1 MDELDIFENLVTYAL
16 SEVDNS
22 YYLTTYYNIQNFRN
36 ALQYRAGRIR
46 GNDFDRYGER
56 VFCYEFYHQLRKLI
70 DSERNENPEFLQG
83 ALLQG
88 EVEKMQILQLIERFG
103 LYRLSGEYAPDF
115 LMHTPGNANHHP
127 FVIEV
132 KCENDVNPNKV
143 LLDLRKLN
151 EFVTRYNY
159 QRAIFLTVNTESVY
173 IENLLQGLNNRILE
187 LEGRNRI
194 KVICK
199 TNQETEHRIWQ
210 L

>member
-1 MDELDIFENLVTYAL
+1 MDELEIFENLVLNAL
-16 SEVDNS
+16 SAIDNS

-36 ALQYRAGRIR
+36 ALQYRVGILR

-70 DSERNENPEFLQG
+70 DREREGNPEFLQG
-83 ALLQG
+83 SLLQG
-88 EVEKMQILQLIERFG
+88 EVEKMQIIELIDRFG
-103 LYRLSGEYAPDF
+103 LNRLSGEYAPDF

-132 KCENDVNPNKV
+132 KCENDVTPNKV

-159 QRAIFLTVNTESVY
+159 LRAIFLTTNTTFEY
-173 IENLLQGLNNRILE
+173 IENLLRGLNNQILA

-199 TNQETEHRIWQ
+199 TNQETEHNIWQ